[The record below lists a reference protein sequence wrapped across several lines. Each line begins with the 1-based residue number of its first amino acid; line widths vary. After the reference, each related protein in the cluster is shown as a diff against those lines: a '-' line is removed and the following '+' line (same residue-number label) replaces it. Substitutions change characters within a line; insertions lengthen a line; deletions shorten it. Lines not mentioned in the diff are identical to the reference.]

1 MKIVYENSIPHGADY
16 FSQLGSA
23 QAFATGSLRASD
35 LHDCDYLAVRSTTV
49 VNEALLRQAPR
60 LKMVATATAGTNHM
74 DLQYLNQRG
83 LAWQDAGGCNAVAV
97 AEYVVSVLLNSYLYR
112 QLDLSRITVGIIGAG
127 HVGTALSR
135 LLHALNISYVL
146 NDPLR
151 QEAGD
156 SRAFVDLEEALQ
168 CDVVSLHVPFTDSG
182 KHATQN
188 LLSADRLALL
198 SADQLLI
205 NACRGEVIEETALI
219 QRLQQPNA
227 PTVVLD
233 VYMHEPAIN
242 SQVVDNIWLS
252 TGHIAGHSIEG
263 KLRGT
268 QMVYDAFCAHANRSN
283 DLELEDF
290 LAAPLPIAFTP
301 DDPSVEALS
310 YSQLSHLLLS
320 IYDVREDDG
329 LFRQMMAKSNQFAE
343 FRKAYR
349 VRREFNAYTL
359 RLSGV
364 VSEGILRQLTG
375 LGFILETV

>member
-1 MKIVYENSIPHGADY
+1 MKILYENSIPHGADY

-23 QAFATGSLRASD
+23 QAFATGSLSATD
-35 LHDCDYLAVRSTTV
+35 LQDCDYLAVRSTTV
-49 VNEALLRQAPR
+49 VNETLLIQAPR

-74 DLQYLNQRG
+74 DIEYLNQCG

-97 AEYVVSVLLNSYLYR
+97 AEYVVSVLLNSYLHR

-151 QEAGD
+151 QQAGD
-156 SRAFVDLEEALQ
+156 SRAFVDLDEALQ
-168 CDVVSLHVPFTDSG
+168 CDVVSLHVPFTRSG
-182 KHATQN
+182 SHATEN
-188 LLSADRLALL
+188 LLNAGNLALL
-198 SADQLLI
+198 GEDQLLI

-219 QRLQQPNA
+219 QRLQQPDA

-242 SQVVDNIWLS
+242 QQVVDNIWLS

-268 QMVYDAFCAHANRSN
+268 QMVYDAFCAHANRPSE
-283 DLELEDF
+283 LELEDF
-290 LAAPLPIAFTP
+290 LAAPLPIDFTP
-301 DDPSVEALS
+301 EDPSVEALS
-310 YSQLSHLLLS
+310 YSQLSRLLLS

-359 RLSGV
+359 RLSGM

-375 LGFILETV
+375 LGFILETI